1 MDIKEFFNRNCTQTF
16 KQKYAKEEFQR
27 WANSNSWNYGDG
39 RMVEADYWELDSSQL
54 SEITTS
60 LQWRSNRKEDA
71 WVDYPIVVKGN
82 INSIE
87 RNWDEQWYEL
97 EPDESK
103 FWTGFVPTYN
113 DCKRMNLSPTACVD
127 IVLPHKG
134 TPSYFIDI
142 CDKKPISDIKIEKL
156 KELGVDNYI
165 EIDAEWIL
173 SQTKIPSKIKI
184 KRWLI

>member
-1 MDIKEFFNRNCTQTF
+1 
-16 KQKYAKEEFQR
+16 
-27 WANSNSWNYGDG
+27 
-39 RMVEADYWELDSSQL
+39 MVEADYWELNSGQL
-54 SEITTS
+54 SEKTTS
-60 LQWRSNRKEDA
+60 LEWRSNREVQA
-71 WVDYPIVVKGN
+71 WVDYPIVVGGDV
-82 INSIE
+82 NSIE
-87 RNWDEQWYEL
+87 LNWDEQEVDFKNY
-97 EPDESK
+97 
-103 FWTGFVPTYN
+103 
-113 DCKRMNLSPTACVD
+113 CKIMNLSLSPTAYVD